1 MSDLIGN
8 CSIML
13 QFDEENVLEPGNNH
27 INILLLL
34 LFSLNLCFVVSSTVI
49 DFLFFVTTIN
59 FHTNKELD
67 NYTKSLLFRRWELA
81 FKILLFKFELLLSQG
96 LNEITVLQGQR
107 ILNKNHTNY
116 SMQWQNTQMLYC
128 LAIEYGYCMDEG
140 ELVEVEEI
148 RHLGLEYKLT
158 LSFKAHVEN
167 MATIRL
173 FLQK

>member
-59 FHTNKELD
+59 FHTNKRTRQLHKE
-67 NYTKSLLFRRWELA
+67 F
-81 FKILLFKFELLLSQG
+81 
-96 LNEITVLQGQR
+96 TVPKMGV
-107 ILNKNHTNY
+107 
-116 SMQWQNTQMLYC
+116 
-128 LAIEYGYCMDEG
+128 G
-140 ELVEVEEI
+140 
-148 RHLGLEYKLT
+148 
-158 LSFKAHVEN
+158 F
-167 MATIRL
+167 
-173 FLQK
+173 